1 MKKINRRLAYRLTAL
16 AAVLSAGL
24 MPAGAAW
31 AQSGAFSDDVVK
43 IGVLTDL
50 SGVYSDVGGK
60 GSIIAAEMAVKD
72 FGGSFDGVPIEVVSA
87 DHQSKADEG
96 ALVARTWF
104 DREQVDTIVGM
115 NNSSVALAVVN
126 IAKADNKIVINTGAG
141 TTALTNENCAPTS
154 IHYNYDTYALS
165 HGTAKYV
172 VKNGGKSWYFVTA
185 DYSFGKQLEKD
196 ATAVIEENGGKV
208 LGSARHPI
216 NTSDFSSYLLSAQAS
231 GAQIVGLANAGKD
244 TINAVK
250 TAHQFGITEGQDLA
264 GLLVFIQDIHSLGL
278 DVAKGLYITT
288 GFYWDRD
295 DETRAWSKRF
305 HELAGKMPSM
315 NHAATYSAT
324 LHYLKAV
331 RASRT
336 DETGAVMRAMREAPV
351 DDFYSRG
358 GVIRPDG
365 RMIHDMYLVQ
375 VKSPAESKYPW
386 DYYKIVATIPQDDA
400 FMPLSRSACP
410 LLKQ

>member
-1 MKKINRRLAYRLTAL
+1 MKRINHTFGTRLTTL
-16 AAVLSAGL
+16 VAALSAGL
-24 MPAGAAW
+24 FCAGAAQ
-31 AQSGAFSDDVVK
+31 AQAGAFSDGVVK

-72 FGGSFDGVPIEVVSA
+72 FGGSLDGVPVEVVSA

-141 TTALTNENCAPTS
+141 TTALTNESCAPTS

-172 VKNGGKSWYFVTA
+172 VKNGGDSWYFVTA

-196 ATAVIEENGGKV
+196 ATAVIKESGGKV
-208 LGSARHPI
+208 LGFARHPI
-216 NTSDFSSYLLSAQAS
+216 NTGDFSSYLMSAQAS
-231 GAQIVGLANAGKD
+231 GARIVGLANAGKD
-244 TINAVK
+244 TINAIK
-250 TAHQFGITEGQDLA
+250 TAHQFGVTENQDLA

-288 GFYWDRD
+288 GFYWDRNE
-295 DETRAWSKRF
+295 ETRAWSKRF
-305 HELAGKMPSM
+305 YEQAGKMPSM

-331 RASRT
+331 QAAKT
-336 DETGAVMRAMREAPV
+336 DATDAVNQQMRKTPV

-386 DYYKIVATIPQDDA
+386 DYYKVVAMIPQDDA
-400 FMPLSRSACP
+400 FMPLSESSCA
-410 LLKQ
+410 LLKP

>member
-1 MKKINRRLAYRLTAL
+1 MTKFKKPATGGFT
-16 AAVLSAGL
+16 VL
-24 MPAGAAW
+24 AGALLLCMSPVAG
-31 AQSGAFSDDVVK
+31 AQSQGDAFSDGVVK
-43 IGVLTDL
+43 VGVLTDL

-60 GSIIAAEMAVKD
+60 GSIIAAEMAAKD
-72 FGGSFDGVPIEVVSA
+72 FGGSVNGVPIEIVSA

-104 DREQVDTIVGM
+104 DREKVDTIVGM

-126 IAKADNKIVINTGAG
+126 IAKADNRIVINTGAG
-141 TTALTNENCAPTS
+141 TTALTNESCAPTS

-172 VKNGGKSWYFVTA
+172 VKSGGKSWYFVTA

-196 ATAVIEENGGKV
+196 ATAVVQENGGKV
-208 LGSARHPI
+208 LGSTRAPI
-216 NTSDFSSYLLSAQAS
+216 NSSDFSSYLLSAQSS
-231 GAQIVGLANAGKD
+231 GAQIIGLANAGKD
-244 TINAVK
+244 TINAIK
-250 TAHQFGITEGQDLA
+250 TAHQFGITETQKLA

-305 HELAGKMPSM
+305 YELAGKMPSM

-324 LHYLKAV
+324 LHYLRAVKA
-331 RASRT
+331 AGT
-336 DETGAVMRAMREAPV
+336 DATDAVNKQMRDTPV
-351 DDFYSRG
+351 DDFYSHG
-358 GVIRPDG
+358 GKIRPDG

-400 FMPLSRSACP
+400 FMPLADSTCS
-410 LLKQ
+410 LLK

>member
-1 MKKINRRLAYRLTAL
+1 MKHVNRTFTTRLTTL
-16 AAVLSAGL
+16 VAALSAGL
-24 MPAGAAW
+24 LSAGAVQ
-31 AQSGAFSDDVVK
+31 AQAGAFSDGIVK

-72 FGGSFDGVPIEVVSA
+72 FGGTLDGVPIEVVSA

-126 IAKADNKIVINTGAG
+126 IAKADNRIVINTGAG
-141 TTALTNENCAPTS
+141 TTALTNESCAPTS

-172 VKNGGKSWYFVTA
+172 VKNGGDSWYFVTA

-196 ATAVIEENGGKV
+196 ATAVIKQNGGKV

-231 GAQIVGLANAGKD
+231 GARIVGLANAGKD
-244 TINAVK
+244 TINAIK
-250 TAHQFGITEGQDLA
+250 TAHQFGVTENQDLA

-288 GFYWDRD
+288 GFYWDRN

-305 HELAGKMPSM
+305 YEQAGKMPSV

-324 LHYLKAV
+324 LHYLRAV
-331 RASRT
+331 QAAKT
-336 DETGAVMRAMREAPV
+336 DGTDAVNQQMRAAPV

-386 DYYKIVATIPQDDA
+386 DYYKVVATIPQDDA
-400 FMPLSRSACP
+400 FMPLSESTCA